1 MSIVRDITEKT
12 ARETFELVED
22 YYSGTMNK
30 PLKQVFEN
38 YLIEIENKLDLK
50 YEITDDT
57 STLKGGVGEDPLHGF
72 GSFGWGNLLESPDA
86 NVANSYIWT
95 ARNTITNESYLQ
107 MGVYRKDG
115 TSESILDFDVNGGN
129 IPFTRLGLKEAGSF
143 TQAIQFTT
151 SGTYLAGTAGGATD
165 AGNNIEDATSDSKVL
180 IVNGD
185 YVKSTNMSQFKTQV
199 STIAEVTSQLDY
211 EEAYDAGFRA
221 FNLSNTSYTEIDVN
235 RIGSQ
240 YFMKSTTFNH
250 ELTVSVNNAYIILEA
265 NGFMSLNVTGNNVIV
280 SGTAGNLVVDNN
292 SSTTGFRLQEFS
304 VQYLNLQQVNAAV
317 SNCNISYFYQDT
329 TATNCVIGN
338 TNIGIYNLRGPS
350 RNDATTYNRVNVGVV
365 ENMNTLHWGTS
376 LIGTGW
382 STVTSTFNLSVANG
396 SMVEVRD
403 TTTLTP

>member
-1 MSIVRDITEKT
+1 
-12 ARETFELVED
+12 
-22 YYSGTMNK
+22 
-30 PLKQVFEN
+30 
-38 YLIEIENKLDLK
+38 
-50 YEITDDT
+50 
-57 STLKGGVGEDPLHGF
+57 
-72 GSFGWGNLLESPDA
+72 
-86 NVANSYIWT
+86 
-95 ARNTITNESYLQ
+95 
-107 MGVYRKDG
+107 
-115 TSESILDFDVNGGN
+115 
-129 IPFTRLGLKEAGSF
+129 
-143 TQAIQFTT
+143 
-151 SGTYLAGTAGGATD
+151 
-165 AGNNIEDATSDSKVL
+165 
-180 IVNGD
+180 
-185 YVKSTNMSQFKTQV
+185 MSQFKTQV

-382 STVTSTFNLSVANG
+382 STITSTFNLSVANG

-403 TTTLTP
+403 TTTLIP